1 MTQILHYTIGPVQ
14 SFVGQA
20 RRTRDLW
27 AGSFILSWMAG
38 QAMAA
43 IIQEL
48 DGTIAFPVVQQQ
60 QHAVISD
67 ELLKAIMGEKDHKSP
82 QIGSL
87 PNRFK
92 AIVKGNVTGEDIN
105 KKVSK
110 RVLDKW
116 QGLGK
121 AVWKEFVEPIADK
134 GCGTRKIW
142 NEQVNN
148 FWEINWVLAEDNKKN
163 DDGSWLDIR
172 KNRRSHWPIPQGGDH
187 CTLMGDWQE
196 LSGYIQTPWQG
207 KDKQLAFWQNLQE
220 HKKLGPLELRDTERL
235 CAISLIKRL
244 FPRLSADSLIATIG
258 WIPGGSHSAIGNWP
272 STAYMAAIPW
282 LNTIVD
288 SKNQKLINGYAAT
301 VQTAVGENF
310 YKRLKSEQAAEI
322 HGLATLGEAAE
333 LDGNL
338 FQPDALQN
346 HRSTPLSFTKRAD
359 PRKEPL
365 HEQTARKTI
374 VKKLKKLTQAQ
385 GNSNAQPFYAL
396 LVMDGDNMGKL
407 LQNKHIDKD
416 NKNISAALMAFTKA
430 TEKIVHKHQ
439 GVLLYAG
446 GDDVLAMVSMQ
457 TAIECAREL
466 HRKYTNIF
474 EQNTVL
480 APHKKLFTA
489 SASIVYAHFHTP
501 LQSVLLVGHQTL
513 DRIAKESNGRDSL
526 VLTILK
532 PEGITSQWV
541 GRFPMA
547 ASMIELIDAVK
558 QGGFTTSFFYN
569 LRVRYP
575 FFHKEEY
582 KPPSAQDK
590 ADLLLAEYCKGKNIK
605 TDKQRKEAIDNMQV
619 LLRACGYQTGKAET
633 VDLAGRLQL
642 DGAYIARFLVDSCHN
657 FGRERGL
664 A

>member
-1 MTQILHYTIGPVQ
+1 MAQILHYTIGPVQ

-48 DGTIAFPVVQQQ
+48 NGTIAFPVVRQN
-60 QHAVISD
+60 AVTSD
-67 ELLKAIMGEKDHKSP
+67 ELVKAIMEEQGHRSP

-92 AIVKGNVTGEDIN
+92 AIFNEPVTGKDIH
-105 KKVSK
+105 KKVNR

-116 QGLGK
+116 QDLGT
-121 AVWKEFVEPIADK
+121 AVWKEFVEPTADK
-134 GCGTRKIW
+134 GCGTQKIW
-142 NEQVNN
+142 EDQINN
-148 FWEINWVLAEDNKKN
+148 FWEINWVLAEDTAEN

-172 KNRRSHWPIPQGGDH
+172 KNLRSHWPIPQGGDH
-187 CTLMGDWQE
+187 CTLMGEWQE

-207 KDKQLAFWQNLQE
+207 KNKQLTFWQSIQG

-244 FPRLSADSLIATIG
+244 FPRLSSDALIATIG
-258 WIPGGSHSAIGNWP
+258 WIPGRNHSAIGNWP

-282 LNTIVD
+282 LNTVVGAE
-288 SKNQKLINGYAAT
+288 NQKAINGYAAT
-301 VQTAVGENF
+301 IQAAVGEEF
-310 YKRLKSEQAAEI
+310 YKRLKSEQAAKI
-322 HGLATLGEAAE
+322 HALEPLGEAAK

-338 FQPDALQN
+338 FHPDALKN
-346 HRSTPLSFTKRAD
+346 HRSTPLSFTKRED
-359 PRKEPL
+359 PCKEPL

-374 VKKLKKLTQAQ
+374 EKKLKELHQAQ
-385 GNSNAQPFYAL
+385 ENRNAQPFYAL

-407 LQNKHIDKD
+407 LQNTKIDKD
-416 NKNISAALMAFTKA
+416 NTNISAALMEFTRSTA
-430 TEKIVHKHQ
+430 EIVRRHQ

-466 HRKYTNIF
+466 HRQYTDTFADNA
-474 EQNTVL
+474 VL
-480 APHKKLFTA
+480 APYKKLFTA
-489 SASIVYAHFHTP
+489 SASIIYAHFHTP
-501 LQSVLLVGHQTL
+501 LKSVLQFGHQTL
-513 DRIAKESNGRDSL
+513 DTIAKEANGRDSL
-526 VLTILK
+526 VLTVLK
-532 PEGITSQWV
+532 PGGITCQWV

-547 ASMIELIDAVK
+547 VSMLDLIAAVK

-575 FFHKEEY
+575 FFHKKEY
-582 KPPSAQDK
+582 EPPSEQDK

-605 TDKQRKEAIDNMQV
+605 TEKQRKEAQDNIRV
-619 LLRACGYQTGKAET
+619 LLRACGYQTGDDET
-633 VDLAGRLQL
+633 VDLTGRLQL
-642 DGAYIARFLVDSCHN
+642 DGAYIARFLVDTCHN
-657 FGRERGL
+657 FGRARG
-664 A
+664 AA